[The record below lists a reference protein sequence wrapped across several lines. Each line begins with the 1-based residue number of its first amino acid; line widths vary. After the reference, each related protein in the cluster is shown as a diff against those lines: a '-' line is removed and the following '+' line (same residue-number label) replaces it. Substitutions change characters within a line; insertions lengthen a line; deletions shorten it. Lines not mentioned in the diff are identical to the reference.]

1 VHGNVCLASV
11 LVTETLDW
19 RLHAFDVMSEFSET
33 SPPEMLVS
41 HSFMLADQYK
51 PEEVRKANWELLRQ
65 APPW

>member
-1 VHGNVCLASV
+1 
-11 LVTETLDW
+11 
-19 RLHAFDVMSEFSET
+19 
-33 SPPEMLVS
+33 MLVS